1 VQKGV
6 QMGKHRTFSP
16 DFKAQVVLE
25 VLSGSRS
32 AAEICRQYELKPQRL
47 SLWKSE
53 LVSNAA
59 TVFQRDEQQGHSQ
72 ARISELERLVG
83 RLTLE
88 LEVAKKASG
97 LLSAASHRNGR

>member
-1 VQKGV
+1 
-6 QMGKHRTFSP
+6 MGKHRSFTA

-25 VLSGSRS
+25 VISGGRT
-32 AAEICRQYELKPQRL
+32 AAEICRQHELKPQLL

-53 LVSNAA
+53 LVDNAA
-59 TVFQRDEQQGHSQ
+59 KVFQRDEQQSG
-72 ARISELERLVG
+72 ARDRIAELERLVG

-97 LLSAASHRNGR
+97 LLSAASHRNGHS

>member
-1 VQKGV
+1 
-6 QMGKHRTFSP
+6 MGKRRTFSP

-25 VLSGSRS
+25 VLSGTRS
-32 AAEICRQYELKPQRL
+32 AAEVCRQYELKPQLL

-53 LVSNAA
+53 LVNHAA
-59 TVFQRDEQQGHSQ
+59 TVFQREEQPEHSP
-72 ARISELERLVG
+72 ARIAELEQLVG

-97 LLSAASHRNGR
+97 LLRAASHRNGHL